1 MKQAKAQAYIRQ
13 LCCLG
18 LGKEAMLPELLRA
31 LHAVIPS
38 DGNLLIG
45 IDEKPFPTYIIPEH
59 VVPEA
64 LDVYMNAQAQI
75 ATPSFY
81 IQIGQWFSTHRI
93 LPDFRILNEQF
104 YRSDFYHLVLRPY
117 HHHHIL
123 QGRIQSNGLPVG
135 TLNLC
140 RSQHQRPFSA
150 DEQRQFEHLLAYV
163 EHGMQARGGTDEEY
177 TDSGQAG
184 MIILKHDGTVVYLS
198 DSARTLLLRATYGA
212 LPVGQIR
219 FTRDIV
225 LPPPLRQICCN
236 LDQIFQGRDAPPP
249 VYAHTNASGRF
260 NFRAYWLQPPT
271 VTHLPDTSLQY
282 PADDVLIGIL
292 IDYQEP
298 LRLKLHR
305 NLHGWRLSIRE
316 QEISLA
322 VTEGLSHVAIAAR
335 LCISPQTVVTY
346 IRRIYEK
353 LEVHSREELLKKL
366 LSSEPNGTKTI
377 GFPGIGQGRD

>member
-38 DGNLLIG
+38 ETNVFTGMDDKMLPAHVVV
-45 IDEKPFPTYIIPEH
+45 EYVIPEAIDFFLSEMSGYT
-59 VVPEA
+59 PEA
-64 LDVYMNAQAQI
+64 RTRFA
-75 ATPSFY
+75 
-81 IQIGQWFSTHRI
+81 QWFSRHRLMTDMTI
-93 LPDFRILNEQF
+93 LIERFFQTD
-104 YRSDFYHLVLRPY
+104 YYHLLFRPY
-117 HHHHIL
+117 RLDRPMQAIINHQGVPAGLLIL
-123 QGRIQSNGLPVG
+123 GRAQNE
-135 TLNLC
+135 
-140 RSQHQRPFSA
+140 RPFSA

-316 QEISLA
+316 QEVSLA